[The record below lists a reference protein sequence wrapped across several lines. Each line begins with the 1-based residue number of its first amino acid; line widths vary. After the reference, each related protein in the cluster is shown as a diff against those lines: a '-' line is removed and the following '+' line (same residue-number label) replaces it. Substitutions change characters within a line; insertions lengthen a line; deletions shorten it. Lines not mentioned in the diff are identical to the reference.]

1 MIRRPRPTH
10 GAALALLAVLGL
22 AGCAGATAEADRDP
36 AAGCGPSTA
45 RVESTDV
52 VPVATNPPAGLPVT
66 VTSADGTSVTV
77 TDTSRILPV
86 NLYGSIAEI
95 VFSLG
100 LGDRVVGRDTATT
113 FPAAAHLPRVT
124 PAGHDLSGEAI
135 LRLNPTVVIADD
147 SIGPP
152 EVLNQLRRSGIP
164 VVLIDD
170 EQTLTAVS
178 RHIRAIAAA
187 LGVPAAGEALVGRVD
202 ADIAAARRTA
212 PEGRPPRIAFLYLR
226 GTAGVYLMAGKGA
239 GSDEMIRAI
248 GAVDAGTEIGL
259 EKFRPLT
266 SEGLINAAP
275 DVILVMT
282 EGLESVKG
290 VDGLLAMPG
299 VAQTPAGRDRRIVDM
314 DDGILLN
321 FGARTGLAI
330 SALAKAVYECGG
342 NRP

>member
-1 MIRRPRPTH
+1 MKRRPGH
-10 GAALALLAVLGL
+10 AALVLAAVLGL
-22 AGCAGATAEADRDP
+22 AGCAGTPTDAGRDP
-36 AAGCGPSTA
+36 AAGCGPTTA
-45 RVESTDV
+45 RVETTDV
-52 VPVATNPPAGLPVT
+52 VPVADNPPTTLPVT
-66 VTSADGTSVTV
+66 VNSADGTSVTV

-113 FPAAAHLPRVT
+113 FPTATHLPLVT

-135 LRLNPTVVIADD
+135 LRLNPTVVVADE

-170 EQTLTAVS
+170 EQTLAAVP
-178 RHIRAIAAA
+178 RHIRSIATA

-202 ADIAAARRTA
+202 ADIAAARRAA
-212 PEGRPPRIAFLYLR
+212 PAGQPPRIAFLYLR
-226 GTAGVYLMAGKGA
+226 GTAGVYLMGGKGA

-259 EKFRPLT
+259 AKFRPLT

-275 DVILVMT
+275 DVLLVMT

-299 VAQTPAGRDRRIVDM
+299 VAQTPAGRNRRIVDM
-314 DDGILLN
+314 DDGVLLN
-321 FGARTGLAI
+321 FGARTGRAI
-330 SALAKAVYECGG
+330 SALATAVYECGG
-342 NRP
+342 HRS

>member
-1 MIRRPRPTH
+1 MIRRFGVATAVVSAV
-10 GAALALLAVLGL
+10 AALGL
-22 AGCAGATAEADRDP
+22 VGCAGTDGTEANPTAE
-36 AAGCGPSTA
+36 CGPSTA
-45 RVESTDV
+45 RVESDAV
-52 VPVATNPPAGLPVT
+52 VPVTTDPPSVLPVT
-66 VTSADGTSVTV
+66 VTGVDGRTVTV

-100 LGDRVVGRDTATT
+100 LGGRVVGRDTATT
-113 FPAAAHLPRVT
+113 FSAATHLPLVT
-124 PAGHDLSGEAI
+124 PGGHDLSGEAI
-135 LRLNPTVVIADD
+135 LRLNPTVVIADE

-152 EVLNQLRRSGIP
+152 EALEQLRRSGIP
-164 VVLIDD
+164 VLLVDD
-170 EQTLTAVS
+170 EQTLAAVP

-187 LGVPAAGEALVGRVD
+187 LGVDEAGTKLVARVD
-202 ADIAAARRTA
+202 GEIAAARRTA
-212 PEGRPPRIAFLYLR
+212 PAGPAPRIAFLYLR
-226 GTAGVYLMAGKGA
+226 GTAGVYLMGGRGA

-259 EKFRPLT
+259 AKFRPLT

-282 EGLESVKG
+282 EGLHSVKG

-299 VAQTPAGRDRRIVDM
+299 VAQTPAGRHRRIVDM

-321 FGARTGLAI
+321 FGARTGTAI
-330 SALAKAVYECGG
+330 AALAAAVYECGEA
-342 NRP
+342 RP

>member
-1 MIRRPRPTH
+1 MSRRPGRAVAVL
-10 GAALALLAVLGL
+10 AALALV
-22 AGCAGATAEADRDP
+22 GCAAPTGGGPASPTRAGA
-36 AAGCGPSTA
+36 CGPTTA
-45 RVESTDV
+45 RVDSTEV
-52 VPVATNPPAGLPVT
+52 VPVAEDPPATLPVT
-66 VTSADGTSVTV
+66 VTGADGRSVTV

-113 FPAAAHLPRVT
+113 FSAAAHLPLVT
-124 PAGHDLSGEAI
+124 PGGHDLSGEAV
-135 LRLNPTVVIADD
+135 LRLDPSVVVADD

-152 EVLNQLRRSGIP
+152 EVLEQLRRSGIP
-164 VVLIDD
+164 VLLVDD
-170 EQTLTAVS
+170 EQTLASVP

-187 LGVPAAGEALVGRVD
+187 LGVGETGERLVDRVD
-202 ADIAAARRTA
+202 AEIQAARHTA
-212 PEGRPPRIAFLYLR
+212 PGDRSPRIAFLYLR
-226 GTAGVYLMAGKGA
+226 GTAGVYLMGGRGA

-259 EKFRPLT
+259 VKFRPLT

-282 EGLESVKG
+282 EGLNSVKG

-321 FGARTGLAI
+321 FGARTGSAVA
-330 SALAKAVYECGG
+330 ALAKAVYECGTT
-342 NRP
+342 PS